1 MVRRTYIVSAKSVLI
16 ELYVNYTIDEDLDE
30 ASINEIIRDM
40 YQDASGEI
48 SIDGKRYNIE
58 DGKVKQYDN
67 L

>member
-1 MVRRTYIVSAKSVLI
+1 MSEKSVLI

-40 YQDASGEI
+40 YQDARGLI
-48 SIDGKRYNIE
+48 TIDGKRYDIE

>member
-1 MVRRTYIVSAKSVLI
+1 MSEKSVLI
-16 ELYVNYTIDEDLDE
+16 ELYVNYTIDDDLDE

-40 YQDASGEI
+40 YQDARGLI
-48 SIDGKRYNIE
+48 TIDGKRYDIE

>member
-1 MVRRTYIVSAKSVLI
+1 MSEKSVLI
-16 ELYVNYTIDEDLDE
+16 ELYVNYTIDDDLDE

-40 YQDASGEI
+40 YQDARGEI
-48 SIDGKRYNIE
+48 SIDGKRYDIE